1 MSDRKR
7 IWAVIG
13 LISVTAVWG
22 AAFVLM
28 KDALERQPVNDFLG
42 TRFAIATLVL
52 IAIRP
57 KVLKE
62 INLKMLRV
70 AIPLGMLLSLG
81 FITQSTG
88 LTHSTAAITGFV
100 TGLYVIFT
108 PLLSAIFLKKVVTKI
123 EWVAVFVATI
133 GLGLLS
139 LRGWAIGFGEF
150 LTLLC
155 ALFFALHIIGLGEWS
170 SRFATYPLTVV
181 QLATVTV
188 FTGITGF
195 SNGYVAPP
203 DSDVWKA
210 ILITALFATSAG
222 FLIQTWA
229 QSHMDATSVA
239 VILTLEVV
247 FAALVAVI
255 AGQEILTAR
264 TLAGGSLIVV
274 AMIAMQVNPK
284 YYLSRFTR
292 K

>member
-1 MSDRKR
+1 
-7 IWAVIG
+7 
-13 LISVTAVWG
+13 
-22 AAFVLM
+22 
-28 KDALERQPVNDFLG
+28 
-42 TRFAIATLVL
+42 
-52 IAIRP
+52 
-57 KVLKE
+57 
-62 INLKMLRV
+62 
-70 AIPLGMLLSLG
+70 
-81 FITQSTG
+81 
-88 LTHSTAAITGFV
+88 
-100 TGLYVIFT
+100 
-108 PLLSAIFLKKVVTKI
+108 LKKVVTKI
-123 EWVAVFVATI
+123 EWAAVLLATI

-181 QLATVTV
+181 QLGTVTV

-203 DSDVWKA
+203 DSEVWKA
-210 ILITALFATSAG
+210 ILITAFLATSAG

>member
-1 MSDRKR
+1 
-7 IWAVIG
+7 
-13 LISVTAVWG
+13 
-22 AAFVLM
+22 
-28 KDALERQPVNDFLG
+28 
-42 TRFAIATLVL
+42 
-52 IAIRP
+52 
-57 KVLKE
+57 
-62 INLKMLRV
+62 ML
-70 AIPLGMLLSLG
+70 
-81 FITQSTG
+81 
-88 LTHSTAAITGFV
+88 
-100 TGLYVIFT
+100 
-108 PLLSAIFLKKVVTKI
+108 
-123 EWVAVFVATI
+123 ATI

-181 QLATVTV
+181 QLGTVTV

-203 DSDVWKA
+203 DSEVCKA
-210 ILITALFATSAG
+210 ILITAFLATSAG

-247 FAALVAVI
+247 FAALVSVI